1 MQLCKVEISASQRLE
16 HEENVQTV
24 DTCMGR
30 NQPDQAD
37 SESGLDSEVN
47 YAESDSSQEEAKEAV
62 ITDLRKD
69 IKSIHENEKNDD
81 KSELE
86 DNLHDLVNWK
96 SYSLALTLAK
106 KGRQSKSVPA
116 SKTKDK
122 AMMAADDDRQ
132 SSEDEQEG
140 GEQESDTE

>member
-1 MQLCKVEISASQRLE
+1 M
-16 HEENVQTV
+16 
-24 DTCMGR
+24 
-30 NQPDQAD
+30 
-37 SESGLDSEVN
+37 
-47 YAESDSSQEEAKEAV
+47 

-86 DNLHDLVNWK
+86 ENLHDLVNWK

-116 SKTKDK
+116 FKTKDK

-140 GEQESDTE
+140 SEQESDTE